1 MEKVTKVTLTPYV
14 VDGTLVPASEETNAI
29 TTEAYVGEYCDWDL
43 SESCGPCPDPNCDT
57 CNPGHDSAIR
67 PQALTVEQW
76 HQLAT
81 LMAKYTTNKP

>member
-57 CNPGHDSAIR
+57 CNPGHDDYDPGYPEDEDKGDLDCSCG
-67 PQALTVEQW
+67 LC
-76 HQLAT
+76 
-81 LMAKYTTNKP
+81 